1 MKLKATSR
9 FLGLALVILS
19 ASAGLAHA
27 GSTTAVSP
35 PTTPPVPAGA
45 IITCTAVNGAGGVL
59 GQPVVNNVDF
69 SLGLVI
75 PSGPF
80 ANVQT
85 GVNCAVALQTLAE
98 LGFTR
103 QDSNAAMYAGAGDL
117 TNTGNGGVIFTW
129 TYTLP
134 NEQPLL

>member
-1 MKLKATSR
+1 MNLTKR
-9 FLGLALVILS
+9 FFAITAAAVLIVGAIALGPVS
-19 ASAGLAHA
+19 KHVVNPVHA
-27 GSTTAVSP
+27 AP
-35 PTTPPVPAGA
+35 PTPAVA

-75 PSGPF
+75 PPAQF

-85 GVNCAVALQTLAE
+85 GVNCAVALQTLLE
-98 LGFTR
+98 LGFKR
-103 QDSNAAMYAGAGDL
+103 QDSSAAVYAGSGGL
-117 TNTGNGGVIFTW
+117 NNTTGGVIFTW

-134 NEQPLL
+134 DEASLL

>member
-1 MKLKATSR
+1 MNLTKR
-9 FLGLALVILS
+9 FFLITAAAVLIVGAIALGPVS
-19 ASAGLAHA
+19 KRGVNPVHA
-27 GSTTAVSP
+27 AP
-35 PTTPPVPAGA
+35 PTPAVA
-45 IITCTAVNGAGGVL
+45 IITCTAVNGSGGVL

-69 SLGLVI
+69 SLGLDI
-75 PSGPF
+75 PPGPF

-98 LGFTR
+98 LGFTK
-103 QDSNAAMYAGAGDL
+103 QDSNAAVYAGAGDL

-134 NEQPLL
+134 NEAPLL